1 MHRRITIQGDGAAV
15 SALAGALAPM
25 AGVIGLTHQRGG
37 SVKPPGDVLEVAV
50 LNSHADEVLRR
61 ARPAERD
68 ADPPLVIS
76 IAESKAIIDRQH
88 QAAIDHDAD
97 EALWEEME
105 SDLRNHGRLSANY
118 LVLMALGGIIA
129 ASGFLFDPV
138 PQAIAFV
145 GAAIIAP
152 GFEPVA
158 KLTQGLVLGRPR
170 LCLRAVVSVLVG
182 YAVLFG
188 AAALLM
194 VALGLV
200 HPGHPRQLIM
210 AQPSLT
216 AFTHYDPASL
226 VTSAAAAIAGII
238 MVVSLRDLYVV
249 GPLMVLVAVSGVA
262 LAGAAVTIGQP
273 AMALRALGRVGIDLL
288 LIVVLGGGVFY
299 WKQRLFHRRRPLA

>member
-15 SALAGALAPM
+15 STLADALAPL
-25 AGVIGLTHQRGG
+25 AGVIGLTHQRGA
-37 SVKPPGDVLEVAV
+37 SITPPGDVLEVAV
-50 LNSHADEVLRR
+50 LNSCADEVLRR
-61 ARPAERD
+61 AGPAQRD
-68 ADPPLVIS
+68 ADHPLVIS
-76 IAESKAIIDRQH
+76 IAECKAIIDRRH
-88 QAAIDHDAD
+88 QSAIDHDAD

-118 LVLMALGGIIA
+118 LVLMALGGVIA
-129 ASGFLFDPV
+129 ASGLMFGPV

-158 KLTQGLVLGRPR
+158 KLTQGLVLGAPR
-170 LCLRAVVSVLVG
+170 LCLRAVISMLVG

-200 HPGHPRQLIM
+200 HPGHPRQVIM

-226 VTSAAAAIAGII
+226 ATSAAAAIAGIM

-273 AMALRALGRVGIDLL
+273 ALALRALGRVGVDLL

-299 WKQRLFHRRRPLA
+299 WKQRLFHRRKPLA